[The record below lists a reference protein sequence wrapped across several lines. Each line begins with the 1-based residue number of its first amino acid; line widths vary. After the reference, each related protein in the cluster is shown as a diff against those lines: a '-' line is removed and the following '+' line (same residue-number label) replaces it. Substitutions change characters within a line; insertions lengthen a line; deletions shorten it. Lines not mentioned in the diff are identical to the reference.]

1 MASTQMTVEYFSRLK
16 DETSKKMK
24 GTVEGKD
31 ALKLLI
37 NYINQFV
44 LREANHWSK
53 FSADSNNGEHTE
65 RYSVFTLGMKISIF
79 FLFLF
84 LISFYDFPL

>member
-1 MASTQMTVEYFSRLK
+1 MKPVKKVRTV
-16 DETSKKMK
+16 
-24 GTVEGKD
+24 GGKD

-53 FSADSNNGEHTE
+53 FSADSNNGAYE
-65 RYSVFTLGMKISIF
+65 KIFSLYIKDEIF
-79 FLFLF
+79 HFLFVPFSHFIL
-84 LISFYDFPL
+84 

>member
-1 MASTQMTVEYFSRLK
+1 MKPVR
-16 DETSKKMK
+16 KKK
-24 GTVEGKD
+24 LLRTRGEKD

-53 FSADSNNGEHTE
+53 FSADSNDEA
-65 RYSVFTLGMKISIF
+65 
-79 FLFLF
+79 
-84 LISFYDFPL
+84 